1 MNQTVNTCSVKTDKN
16 NATSSATTINLDT
29 DTCYIHVTG
38 MSCVRCVNR
47 IQDTLSKEEG
57 IVSVQVALLTEKAE
71 VKYNPEYLIPSQVVA
86 LIQEMG
92 FGAKLLDS
100 EKNGIGTVELHIEGM
115 TCASCV
121 YKIERET
128 KKLKGMVEV
137 GVTLL
142 TSRGTFKYD
151 KSSELGPRDII
162 TKIESLGF
170 KASLIESGSKSALL
184 ANSHRKSIRRWR
196 NSFIVSM
203 LFGMPSMLAMF
214 IFMWVIPMSMK
225 DSEDMPMNG
234 SSMANHS
241 HDHMMP
247 DEPNSDTR
255 FVTGHEAMH
264 SQLMLIPGLNLEN
277 LIMFIF
283 CTPVQF
289 FGGKQFYR
297 QAYLALK
304 ERTTNMDVL
313 IALATTIAY
322 VYSCVVL
329 IVAVCMRSS
338 FSPTTFFDT
347 PPMLMIFVSLG
358 RWLEHIAKGKLFD
371 KLNSIIMI
379 NSTIF
384 YFYLFKA
391 KHLMRCRSFYHYKQ

>member
-1 MNQTVNTCSVKTDKN
+1 MKSEKNT
-16 NATSSATTINLDT
+16 ATSTSISMDT

-38 MSCVRCVNR
+38 MSCVRCINR

-71 VKYNPEYLIPSQVVA
+71 VKYNPEYLIPSQVVS
-86 LIQEMG
+86 LIHDMG

-100 EKNGIGTVELHIEGM
+100 EKNGVGTVELHIEGM

-128 KKLKGMVEV
+128 KKLKGMGEV

-142 TSRGTFKYD
+142 TSRGLFKYD

-162 TKIESLGF
+162 TKIENLGF
-170 KASLIESGSKSALL
+170 KASLVESGSKSTLL

-196 NSFIVSM
+196 NSFVVSM

-225 DSEDMPMNG
+225 TGDDDDSVNNNG
-234 SSMANHS
+234 SSSNHTVS
-241 HDHMMP
+241 HDGHMMMMP
-247 DEPNSDTR
+247 PANDADR
-255 FVTGHEAMH
+255 FTTGHEAMH

-297 QAYLALK
+297 QAFLALK

-322 VYSCVVL
+322 AYSCLVL

-358 RWLEHIAKGKLFD
+358 RWLEHIAKGNFRTLFNFFRFN
-371 KLNSIIMI
+371 LHFFEAYIS
-379 NSTIF
+379 
-384 YFYLFKA
+384 FK
-391 KHLMRCRSFYHYKQ
+391 KN

>member
-1 MNQTVNTCSVKTDKN
+1 VKSEKNT
-16 NATSSATTINLDT
+16 ATSTSISMDT

-38 MSCVRCVNR
+38 MSCVRCINR

-71 VKYNPEYLIPSQVVA
+71 VKYNPEYLIPSQVVS
-86 LIQEMG
+86 LIHDMG

-100 EKNGIGTVELHIEGM
+100 EKNGVGTVELHIEGM

-128 KKLKGMVEV
+128 KKLKGMGEV

-142 TSRGTFKYD
+142 TSRGLFKYD

-162 TKIESLGF
+162 TKIENLGF
-170 KASLIESGSKSALL
+170 KASLVESGSKSTLL

-196 NSFIVSM
+196 NSFVVSM

-225 DSEDMPMNG
+225 TGDDDDSVNNNG
-234 SSMANHS
+234 SSSNHTVS
-241 HDHMMP
+241 HDGHMMMMP
-247 DEPNSDTR
+247 PANDADR
-255 FVTGHEAMH
+255 FTTGHEAMH

-297 QAYLALK
+297 QAFLALK

-322 VYSCVVL
+322 AYSCLVL

-358 RWLEHIAKGKLFD
+358 RWLEHIAKGNFRTLFNFFRFN
-371 KLNSIIMI
+371 LHFFEAYIS
-379 NSTIF
+379 
-384 YFYLFKA
+384 FK
-391 KHLMRCRSFYHYKQ
+391 KN